1 VFVLHSISYKSKQFL
16 WLVFKLAIVI
26 GCCYFIYDKI
36 AYNKNIDFNRF
47 WSFLINF
54 DVFSIKNVLL
64 LLIFT
69 SFNWFVEITKWR
81 LLVAKIHPISW
92 LTSGIQTLSSSTLAM
107 VTPIRTGEYGV
118 KILYYPK
125 TQRKEIAL
133 AAFAGNLY
141 QLLISL
147 GLGIWSII
155 YLIKYFEKTFIS
167 TVLFIFL
174 AGLLLLV
181 IVLLLKK
188 NIPFLQRW
196 FPKFLTKFNFMREEQ
211 NRKAFLM
218 SLVRYLIFSHQFY
231 FLITLFQIDISYIDA
246 MACITSMYAL
256 TSVVPILPIF
266 DFLLKGSV
274 SILIFSFFKID
285 PLLVITITTLMW
297 VLNFAIPA
305 IVGSYF
311 VLTLK
316 PNTAS

>member
-1 VFVLHSISYKSKQFL
+1 MLHSISYKSKQFL
-16 WLVFKLAIVI
+16 WLVLKLAIVI

-36 AYNKNIDFNRF
+36 AYNRDIDFDRF

-54 DVFSIKNVLL
+54 NVFSAKNILF

-69 SFNWFVEITKWR
+69 SFNWFFEITKWQ
-81 LLVAKIHPISW
+81 LLVEKIHAISW

-107 VTPIRTGEYGV
+107 ITPIRTGEYGV

-125 TQRKEIAL
+125 ALRKEVAL

-147 GLGIWSII
+147 GLGVWGII
-155 YLIKYFEKTFIS
+155 HLINYFEKTFIS
-167 TVLFIFL
+167 TVLIIFL
-174 AGLLLLV
+174 VGLLALV
-181 IVLLLKK
+181 AVFLLKK
-188 NIPFLQRW
+188 NIPFLQKW
-196 FPKFLTKFNFMREEQ
+196 FPKFLTKFNFIYEKQ

-231 FLITLFQIDISYIDA
+231 FLITLFEIDMSYIDA

-256 TSVVPILPIF
+256 TSVVPILPVF

-274 SILIFSFFKID
+274 SILIFSFFNID
-285 PLLVITITTLMW
+285 PILIITITTLMW

-305 IVGSYF
+305 LIGSYF
-311 VLTLK
+311 VLNLK
-316 PNTAS
+316 PNTT